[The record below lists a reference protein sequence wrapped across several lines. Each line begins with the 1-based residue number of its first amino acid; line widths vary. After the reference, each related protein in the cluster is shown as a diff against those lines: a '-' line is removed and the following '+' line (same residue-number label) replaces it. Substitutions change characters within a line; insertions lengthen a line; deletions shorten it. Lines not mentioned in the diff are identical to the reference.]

1 MFIRLPVLFCLLAA
15 CAPAENEPNARLME
29 AIEARVKLPAGSE
42 PLQRYSRYY
51 APGEGGNVEVLFTI
65 HGPNTFKDFERFC
78 DEGTVKT
85 FPCSAEGKSDL
96 APAGSRK
103 WLGDARHLPVSH
115 GGSCGVIR
123 FTYDPTTGEISAME
137 CNGEY

>member
-1 MFIRLPVLFCLLAA
+1 MFIRLSVLFCLLAA
-15 CAPAENEPNARLME
+15 CAPAENEPNARLIE
-29 AIEARVKLPAGSE
+29 AIEARVKLPAGAE

-51 APGEGGNVEVLFTI
+51 APGEGGKVEVLFTI
-65 HGPNTFKDFERFC
+65 HDQNFVKDVERFC
-78 DEGTVKT
+78 DAETG

-115 GGSCGVIR
+115 GGGCGVIR
-123 FTYDPTTGEISAME
+123 FSYDPAAGAISAME